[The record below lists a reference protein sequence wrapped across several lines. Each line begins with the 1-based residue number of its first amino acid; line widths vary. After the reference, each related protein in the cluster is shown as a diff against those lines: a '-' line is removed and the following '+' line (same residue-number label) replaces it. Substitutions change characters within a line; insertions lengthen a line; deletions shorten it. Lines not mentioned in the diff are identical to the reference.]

1 MFVTDLKLKSN
12 KGEVGRREE
21 WRQFQCLI
29 RGGITSEM
37 RGESD
42 TQEKLK
48 TDRYPKLTNC

>member
-21 WRQFQCLI
+21 WRQFQCPI